1 MNRQVQHALD
11 AFARGGFVV
20 VADDEER
27 ENEGDLVMAA
37 DLVDEAAIAFMV
49 QHTSGLICVAIT
61 GERADE
67 LVLQPMVSANT
78 ESMGTA
84 FTVSVDVRDGTTTG
98 ISAADRARTVRA
110 LADPGLRAGE
120 LARPGHV
127 FPLRA
132 KAGGV
137 LRRPGHTEASVD
149 LASMAGRYPAGVLC
163 EIVNPDGTMTR
174 GDDLRRFAARHNLPF
189 LTIAELVAHRRR
201 TESLVERVGVATIP
215 TEDGTFRAHA
225 YRSILDG
232 VEHVAFVLGDVTRA
246 AARATPHSGQAR
258 PVLARVHSEC
268 LTGDVLGSLRCDCGT
283 QFAAAR
289 AAIGREG
296 AGVLVYLRGQEG
308 RGIGLGHKLR
318 AYELQDAG
326 HDTVDANRL
335 LGFADDLRDYG
346 IGAQILLDLGVT
358 SLRLMTNNP
367 AKYAGLSAYGLKIA
381 ERVPIEVSPN
391 AHSAR
396 YLATKR
402 TRLGHLL
409 GTTDVDTDGDIDD
422 DTDDDIDVK
431 EVS

>member
-1 MNRQVQHALD
+1 MTGNVERALV
-11 AFARGGFVV
+11 AMAAGRFVV
-20 VADDEER
+20 VADDEDR
-27 ENEGDLVMAA
+27 ENEGDLIMAA

-49 QHTSGLICVAIT
+49 HHTSGVICVAIT
-61 GERADE
+61 GDRADE
-67 LVLQPMVSANT
+67 LVLNPMVSANT

-84 FTVSVDVRDGTTTG
+84 FTVSVDAREGTTTG

-110 LADPGLRAGE
+110 LADPVVHAAE

-132 KAGGV
+132 RDGGV
-137 LRRPGHTEASVD
+137 LRRPGHTEAAVD
-149 LASMAGRYPAGVLC
+149 LAAMAGRFPAGVLC
-163 EIVNPDGTMTR
+163 EIVNPDGTMAR
-174 GDDLRRFAARHNLPF
+174 GDDLRRFAVEHDLPF

-201 TESLVERVGVATIP
+201 SEPLVELAGVATIP
-215 TEDGTFRAHA
+215 TDDGVFRAHA
-225 YRSILDG
+225 YRSVLDG
-232 VEHVAFVLGDVTRA
+232 VEHVAFVLGDIA
-246 AARATPHSGQAR
+246 DQ
-258 PVLARVHSEC
+258 PVLVRVHSEC
-268 LTGDVLGSLRCDCGT
+268 LTGDVLGSLRCDCGP

-335 LGFADDLRDYG
+335 LGFPDDMRDYG

-367 AKYAGLSAYGLKIA
+367 AKYAGLSSYGLTIA
-381 ERVPIEVSPN
+381 ERVPIEVE
-391 AHSAR
+391 ATEHTER
-396 YLATKR
+396 YLAAKQS
-402 TRLGHLL
+402 RLGHLF
-409 GTTDVDTDGDIDD
+409 GAEATHAG
-422 DTDDDIDVK
+422 
-431 EVS
+431 EVG

>member
-1 MNRQVQHALD
+1 MSDRVNAAVD
-11 AFARGGFVV
+11 AIARGDFVV
-20 VADDEER
+20 VADDENR
-27 ENEGDLVMAA
+27 ENEGDLIMAA
-37 DLVDEAAIAFMV
+37 DLVDDAAIAFMV
-49 QHTSGLICVAIT
+49 QHTSGVICVAIT

-67 LVLQPMVSANT
+67 LVLQPMVAANT

-84 FTVSVDVRDGTTTG
+84 FTVSVDVRAGTTTG

-110 LADPGLRAGE
+110 LADPCLRAGE

-132 KAGGV
+132 RAGGV
-137 LRRPGHTEASVD
+137 LRRPGHTEAGVD
-149 LASMAGRYPAGVLC
+149 LAAMAGRYPAAVLC
-163 EIVNPDGTMTR
+163 EIVNADGTMAR
-174 GDDLRRFAARHNLPF
+174 GDGLRCFAEQHGFPF

-201 TESLVERVGVATIP
+201 TEPLVERAGVATIP

-225 YRSILDG
+225 YRSVLDG
-232 VEHVAFVLGDVTRA
+232 VEHVAFVLGDIREST
-246 AARATPHSGQAR
+246 
-258 PVLARVHSEC
+258 PVLVRVHSEC
-268 LTGDVLGSLRCDCGT
+268 LTGDVLGSLRCDCGP

-289 AAIGREG
+289 AEIGRAG

-326 HDTVDANRL
+326 ADTVDANRL
-335 LGFADDLRDYG
+335 LGFGDDLRDYG

-367 AKYAGLSAYGLKIA
+367 AKYDGLRAYGLTIT
-381 ERVPIEVSPN
+381 ERVPIEISPN

-396 YLATKR
+396 YLAAKR
-402 TRLGHLL
+402 SRLGHLL
-409 GTTDVDTDGDIDD
+409 DGAGIE
-422 DTDDDIDVK
+422 
-431 EVS
+431 EVG